1 MRVKENMKYNKI
13 GLFNLTLFFLIVIGE
28 LQKAYIFS
36 NSESYNIFADFM
48 QLALYGA
55 LLYCILKKGY
65 TSKQLLAF
73 TAVGALLLYGYMKSG
88 QAAYFRAFLLIIAAK
103 DIPFKKIVR
112 TCRYAITSTL
122 VFIVLLWIF
131 RISDSG
137 VGRRGKFSFGYVH
150 PNIVAQVV
158 MIIMLLYLAEKG
170 EKIKITDYIIFETVA
185 VATLLFTGSKA
196 AVIVIAMAPILISFF
211 KWYVTRKNSKIGNTI
226 IECSQMLV
234 IAFTLWSAKMLPY
247 SSSLKKL
254 DLMFTNRIFLNYYQF
269 NKYPLT
275 LFGKNVDL
283 HEPGGAYNNIQNFWA
298 VITCDCTYTMSLI
311 IMGIIPTALFAIAY
325 ICLIKKAIK
334 TKDYTVIA
342 IAILL
347 VLYAFFESQLV
358 EIYNNFI
365 FFYIYA
371 KNSERMGKLR

>member
-1 MRVKENMKYNKI
+1 MSAKENMKYNKI
-13 GLFNLTLFFLIVIGE
+13 GLFNLTLFFLIVVGE

-36 NSESYNIFADFM
+36 NSEAYNIFANFM
-48 QLALYGA
+48 QLPLYGV
-55 LLYCILKKGY
+55 LLCCILKRGY

-73 TAVGALLLYGYMKSG
+73 TAVGALLLFGYMKSG
-88 QAAYFRAFLLIIAAK
+88 QAAYFRAFLLIVAAK

-137 VGRRGKFSFGYVH
+137 VGRRGKLSFGYGH

-158 MIIMLLYLAEKG
+158 MIIMLLYLVEKG

-185 VATLLFTGSKA
+185 VATILFTGSKT

-211 KWYVTRKNSKIGNTI
+211 KWYVTRKSKIGNTI
-226 IECSQMLV
+226 IECSQILL
-234 IAFTLWSAKMLPY
+234 IAFTWWSAKMLPY
-247 SSSLKKL
+247 SSFLKKL
-254 DLMFTNRIFLNYYQF
+254 DLLFTNRIFLNYYQF

-283 HEPGGAYNNIQNFWA
+283 HEPGGVYNNIQNFWA

-325 ICLIKKAIK
+325 ICLMKKAIK
-334 TKDYTVIA
+334 EKEYTVIS

-347 VLYAFFESQLV
+347 ALYAFCESQLV

-371 KNSERMGKLR
+371 KNSERMEKLR